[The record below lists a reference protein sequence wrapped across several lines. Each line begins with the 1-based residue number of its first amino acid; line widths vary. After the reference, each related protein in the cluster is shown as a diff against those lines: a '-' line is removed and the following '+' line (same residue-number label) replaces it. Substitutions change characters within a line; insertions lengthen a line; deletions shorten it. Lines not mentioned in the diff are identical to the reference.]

1 MGRDGTS
8 TVMRNTIDS
17 TSDMR
22 TGDGS
27 LARSRTVPVTD
38 WRAQLRLA
46 LIASVAAAVAAI
58 ALAGFVPE
66 AVIVVG
72 VIVLATMASWYQLE
86 IASTPG
92 AYARRR

>member
-8 TVMRNTIDS
+8 TVMRDTIDT
-17 TSDMR
+17 TSELH
-22 TGDGS
+22 TGDGR
-27 LARSRTVPVTD
+27 LVRSSNLPVTD
-38 WRAQLRLA
+38 WRAHLRLA
-46 LIASVAAAVAAI
+46 AIASVAAAIAAI

-86 IASTPG
+86 IASAPG